1 MINKIDHVNIV
12 VSDLEKTTAFFV
24 SLLGFHQTKSGHLE
38 GDWISKVVGLK
49 NVKAK
54 YVQLSLNESET
65 TLELIHYYAPADDT
79 SPPENKSNL
88 AGLRHIAF
96 DVTDIET
103 HYKNL
108 GKAGVTIFS
117 EIQLYQNKK
126 KLFYFQGP
134 ENVILELCSY
144 D

>member
-12 VSDLEKTTAFFV
+12 VSNLENTTAFFV
-24 SLLGFHQTKSGHLE
+24 SLLGFHETKSGHLE
-38 GDWISKVVGLK
+38 GDWISKVVGLN

-54 YVQLSLNESET
+54 YVQLSLKESET
-65 TLELIHYYAPADDT
+65 NLELIQYY
-79 SPPENKSNL
+79 SPSDNTPPSENKSNL

-103 HYKNL
+103 HYDNL
-108 GKAGVTIFS
+108 EKAGINIYS
-117 EIQLYQNKK
+117 DIQTYQNKK

-144 D
+144 I